1 MSKPKILEKYRKALF
16 ESDTTTILSDAEREK
31 VTRYRA
37 IYAVWLN
44 NPSISRAMLKD
55 FIKNTYPFLSDSQIY
70 RDIHDIHI
78 LLGSVQNASRSH
90 IQFVVNETLL
100 ELISELRGNPKRSK
114 ELILAVDKLAK
125 YNQLHQDAP
134 EPVDWSQMVDFVIE
148 PTSDPSVLGI
158 DSVENLEEL
167 KSKLYKKYAED
178 IDFVEIKKGDNGTS
192 S

>member
-1 MSKPKILEKYRKALF
+1 MSKPKMLEKYRKALF
-16 ESDTTTILSDAEREK
+16 ESETTTILSDAEREK

>member
-1 MSKPKILEKYRKALF
+1 MSKPKMLEKYRKALF
-16 ESDTTTILSDAEREK
+16 ESETTTILSDAEREK

-125 YNQLHQDAP
+125 YNKLDKDAP
-134 EPVDWSQMVDFVIE
+134 DPVDWSQMVDFSIE
-148 PTSDPSVLGI
+148 PTSDPSSLGI
-158 DSVENLEEL
+158 NPIENLDEL
-167 KSKLYKKYAED
+167 KSKLYSKYAED
-178 IDFVEIKKGDNGTS
+178 IDFVEIKKDDNGTS